1 MWNDL
6 KELYANERRY
16 DEAGPTSEERL
27 RERQGL
33 MTKEILIRIC
43 GRLDCEMSKDSDFRS
58 PYYKEMFDYLN
69 HFGKEIFAYLEDGE
83 FPIHNNLAER
93 TIRKFSETMLYIM
106 EAMVER
112 KWQPCM
118 IV

>member
-16 DEAGPTSEERL
+16 DEAGLTSEERL

-33 MTKEILIRIC
+33 MTKE
-43 GRLDCEMSKDSDFRS
+43 
-58 PYYKEMFDYLN
+58 
-69 HFGKEIFAYLEDGE
+69 
-83 FPIHNNLAER
+83 
-93 TIRKFSETMLYIM
+93 FSETMLYIM

>member
-16 DEAGPTSEERL
+16 DEAGLTSEERL

-69 HFGKEIFAYLEDGE
+69 HLGKRFCLFGRRGISD
-83 FPIHNNLAER
+83 
-93 TIRKFSETMLYIM
+93 T
-106 EAMVER
+106 
-112 KWQPCM
+112 Q
-118 IV
+118 